1 MSHLLPLPPAVLT
14 RRPLIIP
21 LAPLVR
27 GHVTTTPTTDT
38 DPVDTVDPE
47 HSEDPED
54 LEDLEDLELSAEV
67 AAVVVAVP
75 VEDMATPTAPLPR
88 HHSAAPALRSTF
100 DL

>member
-1 MSHLLPLPPAVLT
+1 MSPLLLLPPAVLT

-47 HSEDPED
+47 HSGDPED
-54 LEDLEDLELSAEV
+54 LEDQELSAEV

-88 HHSAAPALRSTF
+88 HHSAAPAPPSTF

>member
-1 MSHLLPLPPAVLT
+1 MSPHLLLPPAVLT

-27 GHVTTTPTTDT
+27 DHVTTTPTIDT

-47 HSEDPED
+47 PSGDP
-54 LEDLEDLELSAEV
+54 EDLEDLELSAEV